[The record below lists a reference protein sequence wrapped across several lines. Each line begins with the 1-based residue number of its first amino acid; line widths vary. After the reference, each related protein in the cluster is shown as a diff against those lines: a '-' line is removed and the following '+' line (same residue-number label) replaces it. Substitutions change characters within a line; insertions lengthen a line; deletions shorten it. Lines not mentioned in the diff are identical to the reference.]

1 MDSPLNCAQA
11 IAQLQNRTVATNSW
25 RRLNRFTSSAPLV
38 GMLRDNSGTVRIRD
52 LYPSFACARQ
62 LQFFMETVGSGTKLR
77 GVLRLRTSLFMYE
90 VFCVA
95 GMLVLQLSMIYLLIS
110 GGGPLT
116 PRGLSQILQQFM
128 LLPFCWLYVRTVLWL
143 SRKKETRMLNI
154 VREALQQV
162 PITPSSQ
169 NPAPR
174 QISPPTPTEIF
185 FHPRRP
191 RHIP

>member
-1 MDSPLNCAQA
+1 MDRQRLVSLLLWEKPVEMDSPLNCAQA
-11 IAQLQNRTVATNSW
+11 IAQLQNRTVVTNSW

-95 GMLVLQLSMIYLLIS
+95 GMLVLQLSMILSADLR
-110 GGGPLT
+110 
-116 PRGLSQILQQFM
+116 RGTL
-128 LLPFCWLYVRTVLWL
+128 
-143 SRKKETRMLNI
+143 
-154 VREALQQV
+154 
-162 PITPSSQ
+162 
-169 NPAPR
+169 NPAWPVANSSTIYAPAFLLALCPHSSLA
-174 QISPPTPTEIF
+174 QP
-185 FHPRRP
+185 
-191 RHIP
+191 